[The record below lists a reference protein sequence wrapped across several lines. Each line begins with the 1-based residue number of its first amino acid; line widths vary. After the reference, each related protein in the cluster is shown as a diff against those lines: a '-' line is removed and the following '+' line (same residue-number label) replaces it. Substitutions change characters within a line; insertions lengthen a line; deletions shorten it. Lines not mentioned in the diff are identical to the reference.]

1 MHPAY
6 RAIVGEPSRSSRLH
20 QLHHSCLTLGAGD
33 TIAQRL
39 AERLAHRAE
48 CVSDRLA
55 RKFHAFIVPAD
66 VRGLITMPVG
76 TLNYVTNTPGSDASM
91 PRWVPRAVLLLWL
104 GYLGT
109 VLVQE
114 LWDRLFGFLLLLVI
128 SLFIALAIE
137 PGTNRLAR
145 RGMRRGTATGL
156 ILAGVAAVALGFVA
170 VMGALIADQASEL
183 SDNRDA
189 YVVDVVD
196 FLNDTFG
203 TDLDSAEILDS
214 IDDPQGPVREFLNS
228 QADRAVQ
235 LGVSAFSTLFQVFSI
250 LLFTF
255 YFAADGPR
263 LRRTICSWL
272 RPQRQRVVLDVWELA
287 VDKTGGYLS
296 SRAILAVVS
305 SFLHWIAF
313 QAIGTP
319 APIAL
324 ALWVGVVS
332 QFLPVIGIYVAGAL
346 PLLLT
351 VIDSPLKALF
361 VLGFIV
367 VYQQIE
373 NFLIAPK
380 ITAQKMQLHAG
391 VAFASAIVGGAV
403 LGPTGAILGLPAAA
417 VIQGVLSSVGERYEV
432 VDDGKDGAE

>member
-1 MHPAY
+1 MPA
-6 RAIVGEPSRSSRLH
+6 SSPD
-20 QLHHSCLTLGAGD
+20 G
-33 TIAQRL
+33 I
-39 AERLAHRAE
+39 
-48 CVSDRLA
+48 
-55 RKFHAFIVPAD
+55 
-66 VRGLITMPVG
+66 RGHIG
-76 TLNYVTNTPGSDASM
+76 TLKAVTEASQSNSAM
-91 PRWVPRAVLLLWL
+91 PRWVPRAIVLLWL

-114 LWDRLFGFLLLLVI
+114 LWDRLFAFFLLLVI

-145 RGMRRGTATGL
+145 RGMRRGLATGL
-156 ILAGVAAVALGFVA
+156 ILASVAVVAAGFVA
-170 VMGALIADQASEL
+170 VMGALVADQASEL
-183 SDNRDA
+183 SNNRDR
-189 YVVDVVD
+189 YVTDVVG

-203 TDLDSAEILDS
+203 ADLDAGEIIAS
-214 IDDPQGPVREFLNS
+214 IDDPEGPVRDFLNS
-228 QADRAVQ
+228 QADRA
-235 LGVSAFSTLFQVFSI
+235 LRIGVSAFSTLFQVFSI

-272 RPQRQRVVLDVWELA
+272 RPRRQRVVLDVWELA
-287 VDKTGGYLS
+287 VERTGGYLS
-296 SRAILAVVS
+296 SRAILALVS

-319 APIAL
+319 APVAL
-324 ALWVGVVS
+324 AVWVGVVS
-332 QFLPVIGIYVAGAL
+332 QFLPVIGIYVAGAF

-351 VIDSPLKALF
+351 VVDSPLKALF
-361 VLGFIV
+361 VLGFLV

-380 ITAQKMQLHAG
+380 ITAQKMELHAG

-432 VDDGKDGAE
+432 VDDVGGDAE

>member
-1 MHPAY
+1 
-6 RAIVGEPSRSSRLH
+6 
-20 QLHHSCLTLGAGD
+20 
-33 TIAQRL
+33 
-39 AERLAHRAE
+39 
-48 CVSDRLA
+48 
-55 RKFHAFIVPAD
+55 
-66 VRGLITMPVG
+66 
-76 TLNYVTNTPGSDASM
+76 M
-91 PRWVPRAVLLLWL
+91 PRWVTRAIFLLWL
-104 GYLGT
+104 GFLGT

-114 LWDRLFGFLLLLVI
+114 LWDRLFGFFLLLVI

-145 RGMRRGTATGL
+145 RGMSRGLATSL
-156 ILAGVAAVALGFVA
+156 ILGAVALVAVGFVA
-170 VMGALIADQASEL
+170 VMGALVADQASEL
-183 SDNRDA
+183 SDNRDG
-189 YVVDVVD
+189 YVTDVVS
-196 FLNDTFG
+196 FLNDNFG
-203 TDLDSAEILDS
+203 TNLDADEVIDS
-214 IDDPQGPVREFLNS
+214 LDDPNGPVRDFLNS

-235 LGVSAFSTLFQVFSI
+235 LGVSALSTLFQAFSI

-255 YFAADGPR
+255 YLAADGPR

-272 RPQRQRVVLDVWELA
+272 RPQRQRIVLDVWELA
-287 VDKTGGYLS
+287 VEKTGGYLS
-296 SRAILAVVS
+296 SRAILALVS

-324 ALWVGVVS
+324 ALWVGVIS

-351 VIDSPLKALF
+351 VVDTPLKGLF

-373 NFLIAPK
+373 NFLIAPR

-391 VAFASAIVGGAV
+391 VAFASAIIGGAV

-432 VDDGKDGAE
+432 VDEAQGDGE

>member
-1 MHPAY
+1 MTA
-6 RAIVGEPSRSSRLH
+6 S
-20 QLHHSCLTLGAGD
+20 GD
-33 TIAQRL
+33 T
-39 AERLAHRAE
+39 
-48 CVSDRLA
+48 
-55 RKFHAFIVPAD
+55 
-66 VRGLITMPVG
+66 
-76 TLNYVTNTPGSDASM
+76 NTAM
-91 PRWVPRAVLLLWL
+91 PRWVPRAIVLFWL
-104 GYLGT
+104 GFLGT
-109 VLVQE
+109 VLVRE

-128 SLFIALAIE
+128 ALFVALAIE

-145 RGMRRGTATGL
+145 RGMKRGVATGL
-156 ILAGVAAVALGFVA
+156 ILAAVAVVASLFVG
-170 VMGALIADQASEL
+170 VMGALVADQASEL
-183 SDNRDA
+183 SDNRDQ
-189 YVVDVVD
+189 YVVDVVS

-203 TDLDSAEILDS
+203 TDLDSAEVLDS
-214 IDDPQGPVREFLNS
+214 IDDPKGPVREFLNS
-228 QADRAVQ
+228 QADRAVK
-235 LGVSAFSTLFQVFSI
+235 LGVSALSTLFEAFSI

-287 VDKTGGYLS
+287 VEKTGGYLS

-305 SFLHWIAF
+305 SLLHWIAF

-367 VYQQIE
+367 IYQQIE

-391 VAFASAIVGGAV
+391 VAFASAIIGGAV
-403 LGPTGAILGLPAAA
+403 LGPIGAILGLPAAA

-432 VDDGKDGAE
+432 VESGESAGE

>member
-1 MHPAY
+1 
-6 RAIVGEPSRSSRLH
+6 
-20 QLHHSCLTLGAGD
+20 
-33 TIAQRL
+33 
-39 AERLAHRAE
+39 
-48 CVSDRLA
+48 
-55 RKFHAFIVPAD
+55 
-66 VRGLITMPVG
+66 
-76 TLNYVTNTPGSDASM
+76 M
-91 PRWVPRAVLLLWL
+91 PRWVPRAIFLLWL
-104 GYLGT
+104 GFLGT

-114 LWDRLFGFLLLLVI
+114 LWDRLFGFFLLLVI

-145 RGMRRGTATGL
+145 RGMSRGLATSL
-156 ILAGVAAVALGFVA
+156 ILGAVAVVVVGFVA
-170 VMGALIADQASEL
+170 VMGALVADQAGEL
-183 SDNRDA
+183 ADNRDR
-189 YVVDVVD
+189 YVTDVVS
-196 FLNDTFG
+196 FLNDNFG
-203 TDLDSAEILDS
+203 TGLDAVEVIDS
-214 IDDPQGPVREFLNS
+214 LDDPNGPVRDFLNS

-235 LGVSAFSTLFQVFSI
+235 LGVSVFSTLFQAFSI

-255 YFAADGPR
+255 YLAADGPR

-272 RPQRQRVVLDVWELA
+272 RPQRQRMVLDVWELA
-287 VDKTGGYLS
+287 VEKTGGYLS
-296 SRAILAVVS
+296 SRAILALVS

-324 ALWVGVVS
+324 ALWVGVIS

-351 VIDSPLKALF
+351 VVDTPLKGLF

-373 NFLIAPK
+373 NFLIAPR

-391 VAFASAIVGGAV
+391 VAFASAIIGGAV

-432 VDDGKDGAE
+432 VDEAQGDGE

>member
-1 MHPAY
+1 
-6 RAIVGEPSRSSRLH
+6 
-20 QLHHSCLTLGAGD
+20 
-33 TIAQRL
+33 
-39 AERLAHRAE
+39 
-48 CVSDRLA
+48 
-55 RKFHAFIVPAD
+55 
-66 VRGLITMPVG
+66 
-76 TLNYVTNTPGSDASM
+76 
-91 PRWVPRAVLLLWL
+91 VPRAILLLWL
-104 GYLGT
+104 GFLGT
-109 VLVQE
+109 VFVRE
-114 LWDRLFGFLLLLVI
+114 LWDRLFGFFLLLVI

-145 RGMRRGTATGL
+145 RGMSRGLATSL
-156 ILAGVAAVALGFVA
+156 ILAAVAIVTIGFVA
-170 VMGALIADQASEL
+170 VMGALVADQAGEL
-183 SDNRDA
+183 ADNRDG
-189 YVVDVVD
+189 YVTDVVA
-196 FLNDTFG
+196 FINDNFG
-203 TDLDSAEILDS
+203 TS
-214 IDDPQGPVREFLNS
+214 IDADEVIDSLDDPNGPVRDFLNS
-228 QADRAVQ
+228 QADRAIQ
-235 LGVSAFSTLFQVFSI
+235 LGVSAFSTLFQALSI

-255 YFAADGPR
+255 YLAADGPR

-287 VDKTGGYLS
+287 VEKTGGYLS
-296 SRAILAVVS
+296 SRAILALVS

-324 ALWVGVVS
+324 ALWVGVIS

-346 PLLLT
+346 PILLT
-351 VIDSPLKALF
+351 VVDTPIRGLF

-373 NFLIAPK
+373 NFLIAPR

-391 VAFASAIVGGAV
+391 VAFASAIIGGAV

-432 VDDGKDGAE
+432 VDEAQGDGE

>member
-1 MHPAY
+1 
-6 RAIVGEPSRSSRLH
+6 
-20 QLHHSCLTLGAGD
+20 
-33 TIAQRL
+33 
-39 AERLAHRAE
+39 
-48 CVSDRLA
+48 
-55 RKFHAFIVPAD
+55 
-66 VRGLITMPVG
+66 
-76 TLNYVTNTPGSDASM
+76 M
-91 PRWVPRAVLLLWL
+91 PRWVPRAILLLWL
-104 GYLGT
+104 GFLGT
-109 VLVQE
+109 VFVRE
-114 LWDRLFGFLLLLVI
+114 LWDRLFGFFLLLVI

-145 RGMRRGTATGL
+145 RGMSRGLATSL
-156 ILAGVAAVALGFVA
+156 ILAAVAIVTIGFVA
-170 VMGALIADQASEL
+170 VMGALVADQAGEL
-183 SDNRDA
+183 ADNRDG
-189 YVVDVVD
+189 YVTDVVA
-196 FLNDTFG
+196 FINDNFG
-203 TDLDSAEILDS
+203 TS
-214 IDDPQGPVREFLNS
+214 IDADEVIDSLDDPNGPVRDFLNS
-228 QADRAVQ
+228 QADRAIQ
-235 LGVSAFSTLFQVFSI
+235 LGVSAFSTLFQALSI

-255 YFAADGPR
+255 YLAADGPR

-287 VDKTGGYLS
+287 VEKTGGYLS
-296 SRAILAVVS
+296 SRAILALVS

-324 ALWVGVVS
+324 ALWVGVIS

-346 PLLLT
+346 PILLT
-351 VIDSPLKALF
+351 VVDTPIRGLF

-373 NFLIAPK
+373 NFLIAPR

-391 VAFASAIVGGAV
+391 VAFASAIIGGAV

-432 VDDGKDGAE
+432 VDEAQGDGE

>member
-1 MHPAY
+1 
-6 RAIVGEPSRSSRLH
+6 
-20 QLHHSCLTLGAGD
+20 
-33 TIAQRL
+33 
-39 AERLAHRAE
+39 
-48 CVSDRLA
+48 
-55 RKFHAFIVPAD
+55 
-66 VRGLITMPVG
+66 MPVG

-391 VAFASAIVGGAV
+391 VAFASAIIGGAV

>member
-1 MHPAY
+1 MVPPP
-6 RAIVGEPSRSSRLH
+6 E
-20 QLHHSCLTLGAGD
+20 
-33 TIAQRL
+33 TI
-39 AERLAHRAE
+39 
-48 CVSDRLA
+48 
-55 RKFHAFIVPAD
+55 
-66 VRGLITMPVG
+66 G
-76 TLNYVTNTPGSDASM
+76 TLEVVAVTSDSNTAM
-91 PRWVPRAVLLLWL
+91 PRWVPRAIVLLWL
-104 GYLGT
+104 GFLGT
-109 VLVQE
+109 VLMQE

-145 RGMRRGTATGL
+145 RGMKRGTATAL
-156 ILAGVAAVALGFVA
+156 ILAGVAVVAIGFVA

-183 SDNRDA
+183 ADNRDQ
-189 YVVDVVD
+189 YVTDVVG

-203 TDLDSAEILDS
+203 ANLDAAEVIDS
-214 IDDPQGPVREFLNS
+214 IDDPRGPVREFLNS

-255 YFAADGPR
+255 YLAADGPK

-272 RPQRQRVVLDVWELA
+272 RPERQRTVLDIWELA

-391 VAFASAIVGGAV
+391 VAFASAIIGGAV

-417 VIQGVLSSVGERYEV
+417 VIQGILSSVGERYEV
-432 VDDGKDGAE
+432 VESDGDGAE

>member
-1 MHPAY
+1 M
-6 RAIVGEPSRSSRLH
+6 
-20 QLHHSCLTLGAGD
+20 
-33 TIAQRL
+33 
-39 AERLAHRAE
+39 
-48 CVSDRLA
+48 
-55 RKFHAFIVPAD
+55 VPAHERRST
-66 VRGLITMPVG
+66 VRHIG
-76 TLNYVTNTPGSDASM
+76 TLNGVNTESEPETAM
-91 PRWVPRAVLLLWL
+91 PRWIPRAILLLWL

-114 LWDRLFGFLLLLVI
+114 LWDRLFGFFLLLIVA
-128 SLFIALAIE
+128 LFVAIAIE

-145 RGMRRGTATGL
+145 RGMRRGVATGL
-156 ILAGVAAVALGFVA
+156 ILAAVAIVATGFVA

-183 SDNRDA
+183 TDNRDQ
-189 YVVDVVD
+189 YVTDVVI
-196 FLNDTFG
+196 FLNDTLG
-203 TDLDSAEILDS
+203 TELDAGVIIAS
-214 IDDPQGPVREFLNS
+214 IDDPDGPVREFLNS

-272 RPQRQRVVLDVWELA
+272 RPRRQRVVLDVWELA
-287 VDKTGGYLS
+287 VEKTGGYLS

-332 QFLPVIGIYVAGAL
+332 QFLPVIGIYVAGVF

-351 VIDSPLKALF
+351 VVDSPLKALF

-380 ITAQKMQLHAG
+380 ITAQKMELHAG

-432 VDDGKDGAE
+432 VDDARGGGE

>member
-1 MHPAY
+1 MTA
-6 RAIVGEPSRSSRLH
+6 S
-20 QLHHSCLTLGAGD
+20 GD
-33 TIAQRL
+33 T
-39 AERLAHRAE
+39 
-48 CVSDRLA
+48 
-55 RKFHAFIVPAD
+55 
-66 VRGLITMPVG
+66 
-76 TLNYVTNTPGSDASM
+76 NTAM
-91 PRWVPRAVLLLWL
+91 PRWVPRAIVLFWL
-104 GYLGT
+104 GFLGT
-109 VLVQE
+109 VLVRE

-128 SLFIALAIE
+128 ALFVALAIE

-145 RGMRRGTATGL
+145 RGMKRGVATGL
-156 ILAGVAAVALGFVA
+156 ILAAVAVVASLFVG
-170 VMGALIADQASEL
+170 VMGALVADQASEL
-183 SDNRDA
+183 SDNRDQ
-189 YVVDVVD
+189 YVVDVVS

-203 TDLDSAEILDS
+203 TDLDSAEVLDS
-214 IDDPQGPVREFLNS
+214 IDDPKGPVREFLNS

-287 VDKTGGYLS
+287 VEKTGGYLS

-367 VYQQIE
+367 IYQQIE

-403 LGPTGAILGLPAAA
+403 LGPIGAILGLPAAA

-432 VDDGKDGAE
+432 VESGESAGE

>member
-1 MHPAY
+1 
-6 RAIVGEPSRSSRLH
+6 
-20 QLHHSCLTLGAGD
+20 
-33 TIAQRL
+33 
-39 AERLAHRAE
+39 
-48 CVSDRLA
+48 
-55 RKFHAFIVPAD
+55 
-66 VRGLITMPVG
+66 
-76 TLNYVTNTPGSDASM
+76 M
-91 PRWVPRAVLLLWL
+91 PRWVPRAIVLLWL
-104 GYLGT
+104 GFLGT

-114 LWDRLFGFLLLLVI
+114 LWDRLFGFFLLLVI
-128 SLFIALAIE
+128 SLFLALAIE

-145 RGMRRGTATGL
+145 RGMRRGTATAL
-156 ILAGVAAVALGFVA
+156 ILLAVAVVAIGFVA
-170 VMGALIADQASEL
+170 VMGTLVADQANEL
-183 SDNRDA
+183 SDNRDQ
-189 YVVDVVD
+189 YVTDVVD
-196 FLNDTFG
+196 FANDTFG
-203 TDLDSAEILDS
+203 ANLDATEIIRS
-214 IDDPQGPVREFLNS
+214 IDDPNGPVREFLNS

-255 YFAADGPR
+255 YLAADGPR

-287 VDKTGGYLS
+287 VEKTGGYLS

-305 SFLHWIAF
+305 SLLHYVAF
-313 QAIGTP
+313 EAIGTP

-324 ALWVGVVS
+324 ALWVGVIS

-351 VIDSPLKALF
+351 VIDAPIKGLF

-380 ITAQKMQLHAG
+380 ITAQTMELHAG
-391 VAFASAIVGGAV
+391 VAFASAIIGGAV

-417 VIQGVLSSVGERYEV
+417 VIQGILSSVGHRYEV
-432 VDDGKDGAE
+432 VDDSTHGVE

>member
-1 MHPAY
+1 MT
-6 RAIVGEPSRSSRLH
+6 RLR
-20 QLHHSCLTLGAGD
+20 LG
-33 TIAQRL
+33 
-39 AERLAHRAE
+39 
-48 CVSDRLA
+48 
-55 RKFHAFIVPAD
+55 
-66 VRGLITMPVG
+66 ITEAVG
-76 TLNYVTNTPGSDASM
+76 TLEAMTASGDTNTSM
-91 PRWVPRAVLLLWL
+91 PRWVPRAIVLFWL
-104 GYLGT
+104 GFLGT

-128 SLFIALAIE
+128 ALFIALAIE

-145 RGMRRGTATGL
+145 RGMKRGVATGL
-156 ILAGVAAVALGFVA
+156 ILAAVAVVA
-170 VMGALIADQASEL
+170 SLFIGVMGALVADQASEL
-183 SDNRDA
+183 SDNRDQ

-203 TDLDSAEILDS
+203 TDLNSVEILDS
-214 IDDPQGPVREFLNS
+214 IDDPKGPVREFLNS

-319 APIAL
+319 APVAL

-391 VAFASAIVGGAV
+391 VAFASAIIGGAV

-432 VDDGKDGAE
+432 VESGESDGE

>member
-1 MHPAY
+1 
-6 RAIVGEPSRSSRLH
+6 
-20 QLHHSCLTLGAGD
+20 
-33 TIAQRL
+33 
-39 AERLAHRAE
+39 
-48 CVSDRLA
+48 
-55 RKFHAFIVPAD
+55 
-66 VRGLITMPVG
+66 
-76 TLNYVTNTPGSDASM
+76 M
-91 PRWVPRAVLLLWL
+91 PRWVPRAIFLLWL
-104 GYLGT
+104 GFLGT

-114 LWDRLFGFLLLLVI
+114 LWDRLFGFFLLLVI

-145 RGMRRGTATGL
+145 RGMSRGLATSL
-156 ILAGVAAVALGFVA
+156 ILGAVALVAIGFVA
-170 VMGALIADQASEL
+170 VMGALVADQASEL
-183 SDNRDA
+183 SDNRDG
-189 YVVDVVD
+189 YVTDVVS
-196 FLNDTFG
+196 FLNDNFG
-203 TDLDSAEILDS
+203 TNFDADEVIDSL
-214 IDDPQGPVREFLNS
+214 DDPNGPVRDFLNS

-235 LGVSAFSTLFQVFSI
+235 LGVSALSTLFQAFSI

-255 YFAADGPR
+255 YLAADGPR

-272 RPQRQRVVLDVWELA
+272 RPQRQRMVLDEWELA
-287 VDKTGGYLS
+287 VEKTGGYLS
-296 SRAILAVVS
+296 SRAILALVS

-324 ALWVGVVS
+324 ALWVGVIS

-351 VIDSPLKALF
+351 VVDTPLKGLF

-373 NFLIAPK
+373 NFLIAPR

-391 VAFASAIVGGAV
+391 VAFASAIIGGAV

-432 VDDGKDGAE
+432 VDEAQGDGE

>member
-76 TLNYVTNTPGSDASM
+76 TLNYVTKTPGSDASM

-391 VAFASAIVGGAV
+391 VAFASAIIGGAV

-432 VDDGKDGAE
+432 VDDGKDAAE

>member
-1 MHPAY
+1 MVPPP
-6 RAIVGEPSRSSRLH
+6 E
-20 QLHHSCLTLGAGD
+20 
-33 TIAQRL
+33 TI
-39 AERLAHRAE
+39 
-48 CVSDRLA
+48 
-55 RKFHAFIVPAD
+55 
-66 VRGLITMPVG
+66 G
-76 TLNYVTNTPGSDASM
+76 TLEVVAVTSDSNTSM
-91 PRWVPRAVLLLWL
+91 PRWVPRAIVLLWL
-104 GYLGT
+104 GFLGT

-145 RGMRRGTATGL
+145 RGMKRGTATAL
-156 ILAGVAAVALGFVA
+156 ILAGVAVVAIGFVA
-170 VMGALIADQASEL
+170 VMGALIADQASDL
-183 SDNRDA
+183 ADNRDQ
-189 YVVDVVD
+189 YVTDVVG

-203 TDLDSAEILDS
+203 ANLDAAEMIDS
-214 IDDPQGPVREFLNS
+214 IDSPDGPVREFLNS

-255 YFAADGPR
+255 YLAADGPK

-272 RPQRQRVVLDVWELA
+272 RPERQRTVLDIWELA

-391 VAFASAIVGGAV
+391 VAFASAIIGGAV

-417 VIQGVLSSVGERYEV
+417 VIQGILSSVGERYEV
-432 VDDGKDGAE
+432 VESDGDGAE

>member
-1 MHPAY
+1 MTETPD
-6 RAIVGEPSRSSRLH
+6 VN
-20 QLHHSCLTLGAGD
+20 GA
-33 TIAQRL
+33 
-39 AERLAHRAE
+39 
-48 CVSDRLA
+48 
-55 RKFHAFIVPAD
+55 
-66 VRGLITMPVG
+66 
-76 TLNYVTNTPGSDASM
+76 M
-91 PRWVPRAVLLLWL
+91 PRWVPRAIFLLWV
-104 GYLGT
+104 GWLGT

-114 LWDRLFGFLLLLVI
+114 LWDRLFAFFLLLVI
-128 SLFIALAIE
+128 SLFLALAIE

-145 RGMRRGTATGL
+145 RGMSRGLATGL
-156 ILAGVAAVALGFVA
+156 ILLVVSLVAAGFVA
-170 VMGALIADQASEL
+170 VMGTLVADQATEL
-183 SDNRDA
+183 SANRDT
-189 YVVDVVD
+189 YVTDVVG
-196 FLNDTFG
+196 FVNDNFG
-203 TDLDSAEILDS
+203 AKLDAEEIITS
-214 IDDPQGPVREFLNS
+214 IDDPDGPFREFLNS

-235 LGVSAFSTLFQVFSI
+235 LGVSALSTLFQAFSI

-255 YFAADGPR
+255 YLAADGPR

-287 VDKTGGYLS
+287 VQKTGGYLS

-305 SFLHWIAF
+305 SFLHWVAF

-324 ALWVGVVS
+324 ALWVGVIS

-351 VIDSPLKALF
+351 VIDAPIKGLF

-380 ITAQKMQLHAG
+380 ITAQTMKLHAG
-391 VAFASAIVGGAV
+391 VAFASAIIGGAV

-417 VIQGVLSSVGERYEV
+417 VIQGVLSSVGHRYEV
-432 VDDGKDGAE
+432 VDDADSGAE

>member
-1 MHPAY
+1 MGGQTSPLH
-6 RAIVGEPSRSSRLH
+6 RASTQSTKPH
-20 QLHHSCLTLGAGD
+20 D
-33 TIAQRL
+33 
-39 AERLAHRAE
+39 AHRYSE
-48 CVSDRLA
+48 R
-55 RKFHAFIVPAD
+55 
-66 VRGLITMPVG
+66 
-76 TLNYVTNTPGSDASM
+76 VTETPSTQNSM
-91 PRWVPRAVLLLWL
+91 PHWVPRAIVLLWL
-104 GYLGT
+104 GFLAT

-114 LWDRLFGFLLLLVI
+114 LWNRLFGFFLLLVI
-128 SLFIALAIE
+128 SLFLALAIE

-145 RGMRRGTATGL
+145 RGMRRGSATGL
-156 ILAGVAAVALGFVA
+156 ILLGVAVVTIGFAA
-170 VMGALIADQASEL
+170 VMGTLVADQANEL
-183 SDNRDA
+183 SNNRDQ
-189 YVVDVVD
+189 YVTDVVE
-196 FLNDTFG
+196 FLNDNFG
-203 TDLDSAEILDS
+203 ANLDAAEIIES
-214 IDDPQGPVREFLNS
+214 IDDPSGPVREFLNS

-255 YFAADGPR
+255 YLAADGPR

-287 VDKTGGYLS
+287 AQKTGGYLS

-305 SFLHWIAF
+305 SLLHYVAF
-313 QAIGTP
+313 EAIGTP

-324 ALWVGVVS
+324 ALWVGVIS

-351 VIDSPLKALF
+351 VIDSPIKGLF

-380 ITAQKMQLHAG
+380 ITAQTMELHAG
-391 VAFASAIVGGAV
+391 VAFASAIIGGAV

-417 VIQGVLSSVGERYEV
+417 VIQGILSSVGHRYEV
-432 VDDGKDGAE
+432 VDDSKDGAE

>member
-1 MHPAY
+1 
-6 RAIVGEPSRSSRLH
+6 
-20 QLHHSCLTLGAGD
+20 
-33 TIAQRL
+33 
-39 AERLAHRAE
+39 
-48 CVSDRLA
+48 
-55 RKFHAFIVPAD
+55 
-66 VRGLITMPVG
+66 MPVG
-76 TLNYVTNTPGSDASM
+76 TLNYVTETPGSDASM

-128 SLFIALAIE
+128 ALFIALAIE

-391 VAFASAIVGGAV
+391 VAFASAIIGGAV

>member
-1 MHPAY
+1 
-6 RAIVGEPSRSSRLH
+6 
-20 QLHHSCLTLGAGD
+20 
-33 TIAQRL
+33 
-39 AERLAHRAE
+39 
-48 CVSDRLA
+48 
-55 RKFHAFIVPAD
+55 
-66 VRGLITMPVG
+66 
-76 TLNYVTNTPGSDASM
+76 M
-91 PRWVPRAVLLLWL
+91 PRWVPRAIFLLWL
-104 GYLGT
+104 GFLGT
-109 VLVQE
+109 VLAQE
-114 LWDRLFGFLLLLVI
+114 LWDRLFGFFLLLVI

-145 RGMRRGTATGL
+145 RGMSRGLATSF
-156 ILAGVAAVALGFVA
+156 ILGAVALVAIGFVA
-170 VMGALIADQASEL
+170 VMGALVADQASEL
-183 SDNRDA
+183 ADNRDG
-189 YVVDVVD
+189 YVTDVVS
-196 FLNDTFG
+196 FLNDNFG
-203 TDLDSAEILDS
+203 TNLDADEVIDS
-214 IDDPQGPVREFLNS
+214 LDDPNGPVRDFLNS

-235 LGVSAFSTLFQVFSI
+235 LGVSALSTLFQAFSI

-255 YFAADGPR
+255 YLAADGPR

-272 RPQRQRVVLDVWELA
+272 RPQRQRVVLDIWELA
-287 VDKTGGYLS
+287 VEKTGGYLS
-296 SRAILAVVS
+296 SRAILALVS

-324 ALWVGVVS
+324 ALWVGVIS

-351 VIDSPLKALF
+351 VVDTPLKGLF

-373 NFLIAPK
+373 NFLIAPR

-391 VAFASAIVGGAV
+391 VAFASAIIGGAV

-432 VDDGKDGAE
+432 VDEAQGDGE

>member
-1 MHPAY
+1 
-6 RAIVGEPSRSSRLH
+6 
-20 QLHHSCLTLGAGD
+20 
-33 TIAQRL
+33 
-39 AERLAHRAE
+39 
-48 CVSDRLA
+48 
-55 RKFHAFIVPAD
+55 
-66 VRGLITMPVG
+66 
-76 TLNYVTNTPGSDASM
+76 M
-91 PRWVPRAVLLLWL
+91 PRWVPRAIVLLWL
-104 GYLGT
+104 GFLGT
-109 VLVQE
+109 ILIQE
-114 LWDRLFGFLLLLVI
+114 LWDRLFGFFLLLVI
-128 SLFIALAIE
+128 SLFLALAIE

-145 RGMRRGTATGL
+145 RGMRRGVATGL
-156 ILAGVAAVALGFVA
+156 ILAVVAVVVFGFIA
-170 VMGALIADQASEL
+170 VMGALVADQANEL
-183 SDNRDA
+183 AENRDD
-189 YVVDVVD
+189 YVTDVVA
-196 FLNDTFG
+196 FLNDNFAAN
-203 TDLDSAEILDS
+203 LEAVEIIDS

-228 QADRAVQ
+228 QADRAVK
-235 LGVSAFSTLFQVFSI
+235 LGVTAFGTLFQAFSI

-255 YFAADGPR
+255 YLAADGPR
-263 LRRTICSWL
+263 LRRTICRWL
-272 RPQRQRVVLDVWELA
+272 RPERQRVVLDVWELA
-287 VDKTGGYLS
+287 VQKTGGYLS

-351 VIDSPLKALF
+351 VIDAPIKGLF

-380 ITAQKMQLHAG
+380 ITAQTMQLHAG
-391 VAFASAIVGGAV
+391 VAFASAIIGGAV

-417 VIQGVLSSVGERYEV
+417 VIQGILTSVGNRYEV
-432 VDDGKDGAE
+432 VDDTPGDTE

>member
-1 MHPAY
+1 M
-6 RAIVGEPSRSSRLH
+6 RL
-20 QLHHSCLTLGAGD
+20 G
-33 TIAQRL
+33 
-39 AERLAHRAE
+39 
-48 CVSDRLA
+48 
-55 RKFHAFIVPAD
+55 
-66 VRGLITMPVG
+66 ITEAVG
-76 TLNYVTNTPGSDASM
+76 TLEEMTASGDTNTAM
-91 PRWVPRAVLLLWL
+91 PRWVPRAIVLFWL
-104 GYLGT
+104 GFLGT

-114 LWDRLFGFLLLLVI
+114 LWDRLFGFLLLLI
-128 SLFIALAIE
+128 IALFIALAIE

-145 RGMRRGTATGL
+145 RGMKRGVATGI
-156 ILAGVAAVALGFVA
+156 ILATVAVIASLFVG
-170 VMGALIADQASEL
+170 VMGALVADQASEL
-183 SDNRDA
+183 SDNRDQ

-203 TDLDSAEILDS
+203 TELDSAEVLDS
-214 IDDPQGPVREFLNS
+214 IDDPNGPVREFLNS

-287 VDKTGGYLS
+287 VEKTGGYLS

-391 VAFASAIVGGAV
+391 VAFASAIIGGAV

-432 VDDGKDGAE
+432 VESGESDGE

>member
-1 MHPAY
+1 
-6 RAIVGEPSRSSRLH
+6 
-20 QLHHSCLTLGAGD
+20 
-33 TIAQRL
+33 
-39 AERLAHRAE
+39 
-48 CVSDRLA
+48 
-55 RKFHAFIVPAD
+55 
-66 VRGLITMPVG
+66 MPVG

>member
-1 MHPAY
+1 
-6 RAIVGEPSRSSRLH
+6 
-20 QLHHSCLTLGAGD
+20 
-33 TIAQRL
+33 
-39 AERLAHRAE
+39 
-48 CVSDRLA
+48 
-55 RKFHAFIVPAD
+55 
-66 VRGLITMPVG
+66 MPQ
-76 TLNYVTNTPGSDASM
+76 
-91 PRWVPRAVLLLWL
+91 WVPRAIVLFWL
-104 GYLGT
+104 GFLGT
-109 VLVQE
+109 VLVRE

-128 SLFIALAIE
+128 ALFIALAIE

-145 RGMRRGTATGL
+145 RGMKRGVATGL
-156 ILAGVAAVALGFVA
+156 ILAAVALVAASFVG
-170 VMGALIADQASEL
+170 VMGALVADQASEL
-183 SDNRDA
+183 SNNRDQ
-189 YVVDVVD
+189 YVVDVVG

-203 TDLDSAEILDS
+203 TEFDSAEILDS
-214 IDDPQGPVREFLNS
+214 LDDPNGPMREFLNS
-228 QADRAVQ
+228 QANRAVQ

-272 RPQRQRVVLDVWELA
+272 RPRRQRVVLDVWELA
-287 VDKTGGYLS
+287 VEKTGGYLS
-296 SRAILAVVS
+296 SRAVLAVVS

-367 VYQQIE
+367 IYQQIE

-403 LGPTGAILGLPAAA
+403 LGPIGAILGLPAAA

-432 VDDGKDGAE
+432 VETGESGGE

>member
-1 MHPAY
+1 M
-6 RAIVGEPSRSSRLH
+6 RL
-20 QLHHSCLTLGAGD
+20 G
-33 TIAQRL
+33 
-39 AERLAHRAE
+39 
-48 CVSDRLA
+48 
-55 RKFHAFIVPAD
+55 
-66 VRGLITMPVG
+66 ITEAVG
-76 TLNYVTNTPGSDASM
+76 TLEEMTASGDTNTAM
-91 PRWVPRAVLLLWL
+91 PRWVPRAIVLFWL
-104 GYLGT
+104 GFLGT

-114 LWDRLFGFLLLLVI
+114 LWDRLFGFLLLLI
-128 SLFIALAIE
+128 IALFIALAIE

-145 RGMRRGTATGL
+145 RGMKRGVATGL
-156 ILAGVAAVALGFVA
+156 ILATVAVIAALFVG
-170 VMGALIADQASEL
+170 VMGALVADQASEL
-183 SDNRDA
+183 SDNRDQ
-189 YVVDVVD
+189 YVVDVV
-196 FLNDTFG
+196 G
-203 TDLDSAEILDS
+203 TELDSAEVLDS
-214 IDDPQGPVREFLNS
+214 IDDPNGPVREFLNS

-287 VDKTGGYLS
+287 VEKTGGYLS

-391 VAFASAIVGGAV
+391 VAFASAIIGGAV

-432 VDDGKDGAE
+432 VESGESDGE

>member
-1 MHPAY
+1 M
-6 RAIVGEPSRSSRLH
+6 
-20 QLHHSCLTLGAGD
+20 
-33 TIAQRL
+33 
-39 AERLAHRAE
+39 
-48 CVSDRLA
+48 
-55 RKFHAFIVPAD
+55 PAD
-66 VRGLITMPVG
+66 ERGLITMPVG
-76 TLNYVTNTPGSDASM
+76 TLNYVTETPNSDAAM

-114 LWDRLFGFLLLLVI
+114 LWDRLFAFLLLLVI

-145 RGMRRGTATGL
+145 RGMKRGTATGL
-156 ILAGVAAVALGFVA
+156 ILAGVAAVTLGFVA

-203 TDLDSAEILDS
+203 TDLDSAEILES

-272 RPQRQRVVLDVWELA
+272 RPQRQRIVLDVWELA

-432 VDDGKDGAE
+432 VDEGKDGAE

>member
-1 MHPAY
+1 MPA
-6 RAIVGEPSRSSRLH
+6 VL
-20 QLHHSCLTLGAGD
+20 Q
-33 TIAQRL
+33 
-39 AERLAHRAE
+39 
-48 CVSDRLA
+48 
-55 RKFHAFIVPAD
+55 
-66 VRGLITMPVG
+66 ITCTKVVG
-76 TLNYVTNTPGSDASM
+76 TLKDVTDSPSTDTSM
-91 PRWVPRAVLLLWL
+91 PRWVPRAILLLWL

-109 VLVQE
+109 VLFQE
-114 LWDRLFGFLLLLVI
+114 LWDRLFGFFLLLVI
-128 SLFIALAIE
+128 ALFIALAIE

-145 RGMRRGTATGL
+145 RGMRRGVATGL
-156 ILAGVAAVALGFVA
+156 ILAAVAVVAAGFVA
-170 VMGALIADQASEL
+170 VMGALIADQANEL
-183 SDNRDA
+183 TNNRDT
-189 YVVDVVD
+189 YVTDVVG

-203 TDLDSAEILDS
+203 TELDADEIIES
-214 IDDPQGPVREFLNS
+214 IDDPNGPVREFLNS

-287 VDKTGGYLS
+287 VEKTGGYLS

-332 QFLPVIGIYVAGAL
+332 QFLPVIGIYVAGAF

-351 VIDSPLKALF
+351 VVDSPLKALF

-367 VYQQIE
+367 IYQQIE

-380 ITAQKMQLHAG
+380 VTAQKMELHAG

-432 VDDGKDGAE
+432 VDDAKGAGE